1 VPAARRHEPWSLAVL
16 VSSALALGASDV
28 RAQPRKDV
36 DTADGPKACR
46 EFAARNE
53 RELEEWQKQQPPV
66 PYEYPRDETLL
77 HAPWPGLLSPIGSRA
92 ALILATIL
100 PHAGAQLRGDTPAA
114 VVSWPWSLPLGPV
127 FTCSRKQGTFTVDE
141 HRAHRAVL
149 EPGFVSSTRGVG
161 LFVRPGYRF
170 LHHPSEWVVGVG
182 GGLGT
187 TVEVAGNREPFRP
200 SISPEALLRF
210 GNCCEPSYF
219 TLAFRYDHFFAGEV
233 TDTLTATLGYVY
245 F

>member
-1 VPAARRHEPWSLAVL
+1 
-16 VSSALALGASDV
+16 V
-28 RAQPRKDV
+28 RAPRRLRSSFVTLLTAGAAYGAGDARAQDRKV
-36 DTADGPKACR
+36 ETEAADGPAACR
-46 EFAARNE
+46 EFAANNE
-53 RELEEWQKQQPPV
+53 RQLDEWTKLQPPV

-92 ALILATIL
+92 ELLLATIL

-114 VVSWPWSLPLGPV
+114 VVSWPWSVPLGPAY
-127 FTCSRKQGTFTVDE
+127 TCSRREGSFTVDE

-161 LFVRPGYRF
+161 VFVRPGYRF
-170 LHHPSEWVVGVG
+170 LYHPSDWVVAVG

-187 TVEVAGNREPFRP
+187 TIEIAGNREPFRP
-200 SISPEALLRF
+200 SISPEGLVRF
-210 GNCCEPSYF
+210 GHCCEPSYF

-233 TDTLTATLGYVY
+233 LDTLTATLGYVY